1 MSEQN
6 GLTNNYFEMI
16 RDALDFRNWFEFQLQ
31 YKVTGEEKKELTDRV
46 FYRLSGGERAMA
58 MYVPLFAAVYA
69 RYDSAEPD
77 CLRIVSLDEAF
88 AGVDDVNI
96 GSMFKL
102 LEDLRLNYLINSQV
116 LWGCYESVPAL
127 SICDLKRP
135 NNSDIVTII
144 RYRKLVVM

>member
-1 MSEQN
+1 
-6 GLTNNYFEMI
+6 
-16 RDALDFRNWFEFQLQ
+16 
-31 YKVTGEEKKELTDRV
+31 KKELTDRV

-69 RYDSAEPD
+69 RYESAEPD
-77 CLRIVSLDEAF
+77 ALRIISLDEAF

-102 LEDLRLNYLINSQV
+102 LEDLDLNYLINSQV
-116 LWGCYESVPAL
+116 LWGCYGSVPSL

-144 RYRKLVVM
+144 RYKWNGIMRELVV